1 MYFYGLGRVFEYFC
15 DISRFSQRR
24 KQFSDFEK
32 EFFLRKQSRRSVVAQ
47 EGSRRDEIYERI
59 GWLHNFLQP
68 FSYLDVKQASI
79 SHCCYSTA
87 VNKQDSSGFLCLH
100 RQFPS
105 FIPFRAFLLAR
116 QLPSRQSLIVKSLM
130 LLLSSLFLDFVEQ
143 KKSEEKNSQIR
154 ALDKNKTRREFSRQS
169 SQLDKFSA
177 VSAPQPAKASLL
189 R

>member
-32 EFFLRKQSRRSVVAQ
+32 EFFLRKQARRSVMAQ
-47 EGSRRDEIYERI
+47 EGSRRDGIYERI
-59 GWLHNFLQP
+59 GWLHNLQP

-87 VNKQDSSGFLCLH
+87 VEVDKQLFWFSLSS
-100 RQFPS
+100 S
-105 FIPFRAFLLAR
+105 AIPIFHSLSG
-116 QLPSRQSLIVKSLM
+116 LPSRSATTQQTIAHSKVVTVVAFESI
-130 LLLSSLFLDFVEQ
+130 FRFRWA
-143 KKSEEKNSQIR
+143 KKKWR
-154 ALDKNKTRREFSRQS
+154 K
-169 SQLDKFSA
+169 KFANPSA
-177 VSAPQPAKASLL
+177 